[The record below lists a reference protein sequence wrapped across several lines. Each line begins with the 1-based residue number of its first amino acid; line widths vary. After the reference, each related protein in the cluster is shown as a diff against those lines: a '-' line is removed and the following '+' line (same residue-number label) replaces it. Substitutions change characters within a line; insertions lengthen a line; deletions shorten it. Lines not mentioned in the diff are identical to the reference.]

1 MSEAQTS
8 QAPQN
13 SNITAVQ
20 DFSVDFVLRLMR
32 LTSCKRNIAIKIR
45 DFVTQNLFP
54 CSSSTSQQLGG
65 KQTSPASP
73 TNP

>member
-54 CSSSTSQQLGG
+54 CSSSTSQ
-65 KQTSPASP
+65 
-73 TNP
+73 